1 MQGSLFR
8 LPFLLIVMERVM
20 EMFNFS
26 TGETNRIKLALG
38 FIGKTEVDLERLAGR
53 TLIVKTENFADE
65 CEQLSAYYAHLGLEN
80 GNARLAFNPSASG
93 NHKILVNKDAVA
105 GLSYIHTLVTELVH
119 LGNLSQYGADHGNVY
134 RFEAEQ
140 AIADYYYEFLLWSKF
155 QAMKIATR
163 AHALVSWH
171 EVNGEAPPA
180 DGRYQ
185 FAQAAFAVD
194 DLNAGLQRLLQSETI
209 AAWREEFWGVLE
221 ELAFYFGSLA
231 FYQQTARPEDLDEHF
246 PAEAIE
252 QTIGLDSCLALYAA
266 LQAARDYPRWLAEKH
281 NIRKIIV
288 AMEEQGKGRFA
299 PAA

>member
-1 MQGSLFR
+1 
-8 LPFLLIVMERVM
+8 M

-26 TGETNRIKLALG
+26 TGETNRINLALG
-38 FIGKTEVDLERLAGR
+38 FIGKKEVDLERLADR

-65 CEQLSAYYAHLGLEN
+65 CEQLAAYYAHLGLEN
-80 GNARLAFNPSASG
+80 GNARLAYNPSANG
-93 NHKILVNKDAVA
+93 NHKILVNKAAVA

-134 RFEAEQ
+134 RFEADQ
-140 AIADYYYEFLLWSKF
+140 AIAEYYYEFLLWSKF

-185 FAQAAFAVD
+185 FAQVAFAVD
-194 DLNAGLQRLLQSETI
+194 DLNAGLQRLQTSETI
-209 AAWREEFWGVLE
+209 AVWREEFWDVLE
-221 ELAFYFGSLA
+221 ELVFYFGRLA
-231 FYQQTARPEDLDEHF
+231 FYQQTARPGDLDEQF

-252 QTIGLDSCLALYAA
+252 ETVGLDNCLALYAA
-266 LQAARDYPRWLAEKH
+266 LQSARDYPRWRAEKQ
-281 NIRKIIV
+281 NIRKWIV
-288 AMEEQGKGRFA
+288 AMQEQGKQRFA
-299 PAA
+299 PQV